1 MGQWLSWLLLLAGLL
16 GVWTQDYYEE
26 RTGEK
31 RTKVNGQ
38 TTNVLKYDKA
48 SIVDEDCGLELAFL
62 VDSSESAKGHH
73 QQEKK
78 FAMDIVDGLQSIRLN
93 NGRKLSWRV
102 SLLQYSSHV
111 IIEQTFRQWRG
122 TENFKSSI
130 APMGYIGHGTY
141 TTYAITNM
149 TKIFSEESKT
159 GGIKIALLL
168 TEGVSHPRNPDIFS
182 AVADAKNQ
190 GVTFFTI
197 GITHTA
203 NEPANIARLR
213 LLASTPPSRFL
224 HNLQDLQ
231 INEKILSEIVCINM
245 ALFKDFFFSVR
256 AAKAECPPV
265 MSQKCLMEYITFE
278 IQNTFS
284 SLIISR

>member
-1 MGQWLSWLLLLAGLL
+1 MICK
-16 GVWTQDYYEE
+16 VWFRNQVREQEVTQ
-26 RTGEK
+26 RHTQGC
-31 RTKVNGQ
+31 N
-38 TTNVLKYDKA
+38 
-48 SIVDEDCGLELAFL
+48 SILFCFTAAILDEDCGLELAFL

-93 NGRKLSWRV
+93 SGRKLNWKV

-111 IIEQTFRQWRG
+111 IIEQTFKQWRG

-130 APMGYIGHGTY
+130 SPMSYIGHGTY

-149 TKIFSEESKT
+149 TKIFSEESKS
-159 GGIKIALLL
+159 GSIKIALLL
-168 TEGVSHPRNPDIFS
+168 TDGVSHPRNPDIFS
-182 AVADAKNQ
+182 AIADAKNQ

-224 HNLQDLQ
+224 HNLQDSH
-231 INEKILSEIVCINM
+231 ITEKILTEMVSMI
-245 ALFKDFFFSVR
+245 ALF
-256 AAKAECPPV
+256 
-265 MSQKCLMEYITFE
+265 
-278 IQNTFS
+278 
-284 SLIISR
+284 